1 MPRLP
6 AARVC
11 LVAEQIRPEPA
22 NKSTILGFFGI
33 SPDAVV
39 LVPTLPAPIQLA
51 LLILCDAVTVGG
63 NPQLELEL
71 LGPSQ
76 QNVTPRLNFNPPT
89 DPEVGR
95 GAIVALN
102 FQGIVLPE
110 AGRYS
115 VVLYSMG
122 EIHSTH
128 HFECLT
134 PADLE
139 NRRPG
144 ILQ

>member
-6 AARVC
+6 PARVC
-11 LVAEQIRPEPA
+11 LVAEQVRAEVA
-22 NKSTILGFFGI
+22 NKSTILGFFGV
-33 SPDAVV
+33 SPDAIV
-39 LVPTLPAPIQLA
+39 LVQNFPIPIQLA
-51 LLILCDAVTVGG
+51 LMVLCDAVTVAG
-63 NPQLELEL
+63 NPGLELQM

-76 QNVTPRLNFNPPT
+76 QHITPRINFVQPN

-102 FQGIVLPE
+102 FQGIVMPA

-115 VVLYSMG
+115 MVLYSMG

-139 NRRPG
+139 NRRRG
-144 ILQ
+144 TVQ